1 MATSA
6 GAGFLKTKLVGR
18 QEVAERTMA
27 FRLEKPSGWAFKAG
41 QSIDLTL
48 LDPPETDA
56 EGNTRA
62 LTIASAPSEENLMVA
77 TRLRD
82 SAFKRTLQAIP
93 LGTELKIEG
102 PFGNLL
108 LHNKAERPAVFLAGG
123 IGITPA
129 RSIAVHAAREKLP
142 HRIFIFYSNRRPEDA
157 AFLAELEGLQK
168 ENPRFKLIATMTGM
182 AKSARKWDGEA
193 DHIDKK
199 MLAKHL
205 SDPLSPVYYVTGPPA
220 MVAAMRLML
229 NDAGVNDDDIRSEEF
244 SGY

>member
-6 GAGFLKTKLVGR
+6 SASFLKTKLLGR
-18 QEVAERTMA
+18 QEVAEQTMA
-27 FRLEKPSGWAFKAG
+27 FRLEKPYGWAFKAG

-142 HRIFIFYSNRRPEDA
+142 HRIFVFYSNRRPEDA

-168 ENPRFKLIATMTGM
+168 ENPRFKLIATMTGL

-193 DHIDKK
+193 NYIDKK

-205 SDPLSPVYYVTGPPA
+205 SDPLTPVYYVTGPPA